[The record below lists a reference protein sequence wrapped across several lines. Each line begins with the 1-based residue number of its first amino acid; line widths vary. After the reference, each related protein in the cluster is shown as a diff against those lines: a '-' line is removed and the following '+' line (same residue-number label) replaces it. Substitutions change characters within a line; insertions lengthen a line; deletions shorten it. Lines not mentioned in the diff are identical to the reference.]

1 MNICGVL
8 IHVDPRRI
16 RNVQD
21 ALMLIPGLEMHQ
33 VVENG
38 RIVAT
43 VEDTAEHLALDALS
57 EIHKTSGVV
66 AAALV
71 YHSFE
76 PTAANTNAE

>member
-1 MNICGVL
+1 
-8 IHVDPRRI
+8 
-16 RNVQD
+16 
-21 ALMLIPGLEMHQ
+21 MHQ
-33 VVENG
+33 IVENG